1 MARTKTPN
9 TNYYFRWSFNSNSN
23 ISGGQGIVTIRTAQ
37 GFSILP
43 DQLYD
48 IPETN
53 IKEGDTLGRIKYDD
67 SDSKWAKIQTYY
79 KTTVG
84 LKSDGSLLVWG
95 NNAYSLVPG
104 HAYQNQTVVYD
115 PVLVTTV
122 SITINI
128 DTDGDGYL
136 DDDEDLLIHGS
147 PQSDKNDASSQPAD
161 SDTNKF
167 RSSDPNNTSTWYFNW
182 VNGSYDS
189 SGNLSGTHM
198 PIKYSNLLELQLG
211 MDPNQNDIGT
221 GDLYSRI
228 RTFRDAPRTLATIFK
243 DFALTKTSVYGVLAN
258 GDLWQWGNASG
269 GNDLYAPTSDLN
281 GDDVAGGEIT
291 DSMIEKNNPYR

>member
-1 MARTKTPN
+1 MKTFFSFSKKLTLLFFIIALAPNNALFSQEKGNFQYDYRGSQSNFIINYDRRQSETRSERVKIALEVNKSSSLLVSGDIELYFGEDPNNLTKHVVGSISQNEDFNLKTFFFKKNGLTPN

-79 KTTVG
+79 KTTIG

-136 DDDEDLLIHGS
+136 DNDEDLLINGS

-161 SDTNKF
+161 SDSNKF
-167 RSSDPNNTSTWYFNW
+167 RSSDPNNTSTWY
-182 VNGSYDS
+182 Y
-189 SGNLSGTHM
+189 
-198 PIKYSNLLELQLG
+198 
-211 MDPNQNDIGT
+211 
-221 GDLYSRI
+221 
-228 RTFRDAPRTLATIFK
+228 
-243 DFALTKTSVYGVLAN
+243 
-258 GDLWQWGNASG
+258 
-269 GNDLYAPTSDLN
+269 
-281 GDDVAGGEIT
+281 
-291 DSMIEKNNPYR
+291 